1 VKAAQVRGW
10 FADEVSGIKDRW
22 QRLPS
27 GGKAAL
33 GLIAVLLVIAMVVLA
48 VVAVV
53 NRETKV
59 DTVAYRDALVS
70 VDGGDLPAPNFV
82 GWSAMVR
89 EEPPVVP
96 QPDEAITGASPEECT
111 PGGELHQKTQKVLLD
126 GITQWSGE
134 TLNLLA
140 YNAMMAIDIA
150 NPKHYEL
157 TAIDAWTKQCSRSR
171 FVKDGVEHVQKVQTL
186 PVDRGQWSMADSRV
200 YAVTLTRL
208 RDGANLGTTSTLYV
222 VSTTGDVVAQGALT
236 IRGSLDD
243 NAITT
248 LNLLWDKQTVK
259 LTRFLAS

>member
-1 VKAAQVRGW
+1 MKRAQVREW
-10 FADEVSGIKDRW
+10 LADEVAGVKDRW
-22 QRLPS
+22 ERLPS

-33 GLIAVLLVIAMVVLA
+33 GLAAVLLVIAF
-48 VVAVV
+48 VALTIVIVV

-59 DTVAYRDALVS
+59 DTSAYRDVLVN

-82 GWSAMVR
+82 GWSATVR
-89 EEPPVVP
+89 EDLPTVS
-96 QPDEAITGASPEECT
+96 QPDEAITGASPEACA
-111 PGGELHQKTQKVLLD
+111 PGGELHQKTQMVLLD
-126 GITQWSGE
+126 GITKWSGE

-140 YNAMMAIDIA
+140 YNAMMSIDIA

-157 TAIDAWTKQCSRSR
+157 TAIDAWTKQCARSR
-171 FVKDGVEHVQKVQTL
+171 FTKDGVEHVQKVQTL

-236 IRGSLDD
+236 IRGSLDE
-243 NAITT
+243 NAINT
-248 LNLLWDKQTVK
+248 LNLLWDKQTTK
-259 LTRFLAS
+259 LARHLEG